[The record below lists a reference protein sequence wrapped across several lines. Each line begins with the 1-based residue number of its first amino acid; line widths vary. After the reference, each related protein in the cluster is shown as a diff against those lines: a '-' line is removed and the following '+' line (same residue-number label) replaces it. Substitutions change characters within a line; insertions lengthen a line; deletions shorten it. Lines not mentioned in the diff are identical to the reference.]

1 MRITPNPVTIN
12 SGSRTPVLLT
22 AMFAGAG
29 LHDAAP
35 TGAVTFSA
43 PTGTFSGQSCS
54 TATDVLTCTVSY
66 TPSGTLSPGTYNN
79 YLSAAI
85 AAVGDYQ
92 SGVGYSALKVTR

>member
-1 MRITPNPVTIN
+1 
-12 SGSRTPVLLT
+12 
-22 AMFAGAG
+22 MFSGAG

-43 PTGTFSGQSCS
+43 ATGTFSGQSCS
-54 TATDVLTCTVSY
+54 TTTDVLTCTVSY
-66 TPSGTLSPGTYNN
+66 TPSGTLSTETYNN

-92 SGVGYSALKVTR
+92 SAKGYATLNVTK